1 MKPTLGWAVAIA
13 VTMLGAFAAA
23 PATRS
28 DAEIARKFR
37 EKLSKSK
44 LKSEGIQIKVEKG
57 TATITGRTDIL
68 QHKGT
73 ATRMAKSSGAT
84 QIHNEMVVG
93 EAARKAAGERLA
105 ASRNKAFAKSRPV
118 QNAPPP
124 ASKAAAAASPA
135 HVPPP
140 VRRATIQH

>member
-1 MKPTLGWAVAIA
+1 VKPTPGWTVAIA
-13 VTMLGAFAAA
+13 LTIWGAFAAA
-23 PATRS
+23 PVTRS
-28 DAEIARKFR
+28 DVEIARTFR

-57 TATITGRTDIL
+57 IATITGRTEVL

-84 QIHNEMVVG
+84 QVHNDMIVG

-105 ASRNKAFAKSRPV
+105 AARNKAFTKSRPV
-118 QNAPPP
+118 VQNPPP
-124 ASKAAAAASPA
+124 ASKAAAPT

-140 VRRATIQH
+140 VRRATIQP